1 MVDLN
6 LLHNFYIKY
15 KEIKHAG
22 ERSETV
28 QMNRKAILGKRMLQ
42 QTHFIQ
48 THTSIESKRVE
59 KVIMQRA
66 IPSELM
72 WLY

>member
-6 LLHNFYIKY
+6 LLYNFYIKY

-28 QMNRKAILGKRMLQ
+28 QMNRKAILGKRMFTADTFYTN
-42 QTHFIQ
+42 THIN
-48 THTSIESKRVE
+48 
-59 KVIMQRA
+59 
-66 IPSELM
+66 
-72 WLY
+72 